1 MIEVL
6 TDMPDGV
13 AGIRVSGRLSGEDFH
28 SVEPTLKRAMGSDDI
43 RIVEVIASDYVGF
56 GPGGAGD
63 LTARLI
69 GPKLAESLGRPVVV
83 ENRPGAGSIVAAES
97 VARAQPDGGEAP
109 IVFSRAGHDGMA
121 LGAITGVGMLFLRN
135 PDGISHHPDE
145 AVSAGDVAHGI
156 RALFE
161 AVTLLGHEPRG

>member
-1 MIEVL
+1 MRRETRQMSLAEALV
-6 TDMPDGV
+6 DGGKAGGGKGGARLDRIAEALDWSELDAIMGRRGLRWHGREIHSAPALFCEPLLRDV
-13 AGIRVSGRLSGEDFH
+13 VAAGI
-28 SVEPTLKRAMGSDDI
+28 
-43 RIVEVIASDYVGF
+43 
-56 GPGGAGD
+56 
-63 LTARLI
+63 
-69 GPKLAESLGRPVVV
+69 
-83 ENRPGAGSIVAAES
+83 
-97 VARAQPDGGEAP
+97 ARAQPDGGEAP